1 MKDLLGHLS
10 SRVIPTIDRIM
21 WLYRRWQPIYAVI
34 HRTVT
39 PRVEFHQGIPL
50 DLEDDEFF
58 DSKLNNLLILD
69 DLHSTSGKD
78 RRITDLFTEG
88 SHHRSLSI
96 ISINQNLYAS
106 KDPTQRRNCH
116 YLVLF
121 NNPVD
126 KQSIMTLARQMY
138 PGNTSKFE
146 KVFAKATK
154 NPYGYL
160 IVDLKPFTAEG
171 DRLKNAIDWQEE
183 SQDVNVNVL
192 TNQMAESVQPIIK
205 ETDLRAVDHCSVG
218 VQTVHIDQENMMA
231 DKGQACDDCGLLFDS
246 VHDVQRHMKNG
257 WCPENREPLAKRMK
271 IEESIESDIHP
282 NDNIEDNTAFLRLWK
297 GVKSNC
303 KDKFDKIYQNI

>member
-1 MKDLLGHLS
+1 M
-10 SRVIPTIDRIM
+10 
-21 WLYRRWQPIYAVI
+21 
-34 HRTVT
+34 
-39 PRVEFHQGIPL
+39 
-50 DLEDDEFF
+50 
-58 DSKLNNLLILD
+58 
-69 DLHSTSGKD
+69 
-78 RRITDLFTEG
+78 
-88 SHHRSLSI
+88 
-96 ISINQNLYAS
+96 
-106 KDPTQRRNCH
+106 
-116 YLVLF
+116 LF

-160 IVDLKPFTAEG
+160 IADLKPFTAEG

-246 VHDVQRHMKNG
+246 VHDVQRQMKNG

-282 NDNIEDNTAFLRLWK
+282 NDNIEDNTAFLRLRK

-303 KDKFDKIYQNI
+303 KDKFDKIYQKYIDDGEDEDDATEMTADRIKPYEKRFFFSKVQPGSWILLASITE